1 MKKIILIAIAVVS
14 MALASYAGNVN
25 GISPQSNDGTQSI
38 EQGKPHSKEY
48 LDYKK
53 VLDEYEKDVKAAKS
67 CEDLDNAALALFLNL
82 LTSVEEEYDVSDQMT
97 KEEDDLL
104 SEQAERIDKML
115 KNLQAKWGCETE
127 PEETEEFVEPAADYL
142 EAMSA
147 LNVLESDIDSAKSC
161 EDLND
166 AVNLFLEVTETVNG
180 STFTDKEMETFT
192 TTSDRIGEKLSKRA
206 DILCK

>member
-1 MKKIILIAIAVVS
+1 MKKIMLIAIAVVS

-25 GISPQSNDGTQSI
+25 IISLQSNDGTQSI

-53 VLDEYEKDVKAAKS
+53 VLDEYEKDIKAAKS
-67 CEDLDNAALALFLNL
+67 CEDLDTAALALFLNL
-82 LTSVEEEYDVSDQMT
+82 LTSVEEEYDASDKMT

-104 SEQAERIDKML
+104 SEQATRIDNKL
-115 KNLQAKWGCETE
+115 KELQKQWGCETE
-127 PEETEEFVEPAADYL
+127 PEETEEFEEPAADYL

-166 AVNLFLEVTETVNG
+166 AVNLFMEVTETING

-192 TTSDRIGEKLSKRA
+192 KTSDLIGQKLSKKA